1 MRVSELTGKPAR
13 ASTAARMLALLAA
26 AEFLGMTAWFSAT
39 AATPA
44 LIAEFDLGAGGAAW
58 LTMAVQ
64 AGFVAGT
71 LVSAIANLP
80 DVLNPRRLFAIG
92 CVVAALANALV
103 TQADNAATAIALR
116 MLTGAALA
124 CVYPPGMKIA
134 AGWFA
139 DRRGLALGVIVGA
152 LTAGKAFPHLLQA
165 LLGDAG
171 WRTPMLVASVLTI
184 VAGALVITVVRD
196 GPHVPPTSRFDPRA
210 VTRLFTI
217 PGARQA
223 TFGYLGH
230 MWELYAMWTWIAAF
244 AVASLEAGGAGDP
257 SRDGSIVAFVAIVSG
272 TVGCIVAGYLGDRV
286 GKARVAAAAMVV
298 SATCCAVT
306 PLAFG
311 ASTVVLV
318 LLVSVWGF
326 AVVADSAQFSALV
339 AEHSDRRYVGT
350 ALTVQICLGF
360 LLTTVTIRL
369 TPEIAAAV
377 GWRWA
382 FLLLVPGPLAGIWA
396 LRSLLGSER
405 GQRQLRP

>member
-1 MRVSELTGKPAR
+1 
-13 ASTAARMLALLAA
+13 MLALLAA

-44 LIAEFDLGAGGAAW
+44 LIAEFDLDAGGAAW

-103 TQADNAATAIALR
+103 TQADSAATAIALR

-184 VAGALVITVVRD
+184 VAGALVIAVVRD
-196 GPHVPPTSRFDPRA
+196 GPHVPATSRFDPHA

-244 AVASLEAGGAGDP
+244 AVASLEAGGAADP
-257 SRDGSIVAFVAIVSG
+257 SRGGSLVAFVAIVSG
-272 TVGCIVAGYLGDRV
+272 TVGCIVAGYLGDRI

-298 SATCCAVT
+298 SAACCAVT

-369 TPEIAAAV
+369 TPEIAAAL
-377 GWRWA
+377 GWKWA
-382 FLLLVPGPLAGIWA
+382 FLLLVPGPVAGIWA

-405 GQRQLRP
+405 GQSQLRP